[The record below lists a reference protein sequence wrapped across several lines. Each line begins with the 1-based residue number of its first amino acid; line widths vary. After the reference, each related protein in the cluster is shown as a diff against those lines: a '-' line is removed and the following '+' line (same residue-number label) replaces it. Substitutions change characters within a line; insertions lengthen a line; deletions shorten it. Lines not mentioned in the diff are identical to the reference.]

1 MYWMQYHLVWGKKK
15 HTIKVQLPPVE
26 NEDAEALE
34 GKVFH
39 KVTQLL
45 EMPGPRYHVSLARIC
60 AGHAAT
66 QG

>member
-1 MYWMQYHLVWGKKK
+1 MYILDAVSFGLREKNS
-15 HTIKVQLPPVE
+15 IKVQLPPVK

-45 EMPGPRYHVSLARIC
+45 GMPGPRHHVSLAPI
-60 AGHAAT
+60 HAAT